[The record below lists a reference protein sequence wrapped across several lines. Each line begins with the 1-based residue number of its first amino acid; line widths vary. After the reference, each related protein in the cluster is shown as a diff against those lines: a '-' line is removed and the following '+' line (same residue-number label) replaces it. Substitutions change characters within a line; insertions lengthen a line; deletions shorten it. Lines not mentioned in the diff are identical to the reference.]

1 LFPKSSGRFSG
12 GQNAGETSEGSCLD
26 SDFQLICQAI
36 EDGLPTIVLGE
47 KGLFPQL
54 PIEVAKHF
62 QSEFQ
67 VALATYKG
75 GVKGF
80 LVSVAEQLDIPIVD
94 DPYAEKPKPL
104 TVDQLKDELLGNTSD
119 RTLFVLPEAKRLTT
133 SIRFW
138 LEDLIAQGVRVVCF
152 AAANPGKDVFLE
164 MVEIELQLPSDREIR
179 QVMAQE
185 ATRLGLQLS
194 RSQLT
199 KLQGL
204 AGRNPMLARQV
215 VRNQKLGISRKLKPK
230 HSQYIDVLP
239 IFISM
244 LMGFGIVRFI
254 GMGSGNKSLY
264 IFGGISLIAGMTLK
278 QLGQVRGSR
287 KRLGQ

>member
-1 LFPKSSGRFSG
+1 M
-12 GQNAGETSEGSCLD
+12 
-26 SDFQLICQAI
+26 
-36 EDGLPTIVLGE
+36 PTIVLGE